1 MSIENAKL
9 LLALAKLE
17 ADRQVERI
25 ASARSHLT
33 PPHLVAKME
42 TELAE
47 LRQQMVDAGT
57 TEDDAMTWQCE
68 TNAGYRL
75 AERIE
80 QAVKGTLA
88 AWFEKAKAEY
98 LTYGQATLSTV
109 EGLTKDIEKAIFQTK
124 KNR

>member
-42 TELAE
+42 AELAE
-47 LRQQMVDAGT
+47 LRQQMV
-57 TEDDAMTWQCE
+57 
-68 TNAGYRL
+68 NAGAVEAPPYRDNQWL
-75 AERIE
+75 VVKVERAID
-80 QAVKGTLA
+80 
-88 AWFEKAKAEY
+88 
-98 LTYGQATLSTV
+98 ATLQDMVDQAAADRLNGFGEVRYNTILQV
-109 EGLTKDIEKAIFQTK
+109 KAAVQNAMLEARKIH
-124 KNR
+124 